1 VANIDVILMVIVIV
15 SCVIGL
21 VLFGTYWLNKS
32 LDRSAKG

>member
-1 VANIDVILMVIVIV
+1 MANIDVILMVIVIV

-32 LDRSAKG
+32 LDRNAG

>member
-1 VANIDVILMVIVIV
+1 MANIDVILMVIVLV

-32 LDRSAKG
+32 LDRSAG